1 MTLAWGFSWP
11 VTVVGLRY
19 CDPML
24 LASLRCVL
32 GGSLIYLWTLRGTE
46 QERYDRK
53 GLQTALVVGSFWV
66 GIPTALSV
74 WALQYISGGLG
85 AILQST
91 VPFFIAFF
99 AHFYLGQNQLN
110 VGKIAGMVLGFI
122 GIIVL
127 FSDDP
132 TNAENTWAL
141 AGGLAVM
148 LSAVSI
154 GFAQSYSLK
163 HFKGKDNVSFNMYL
177 QLFGGLVI
185 LPFAFF
191 GGLPRFEVSG
201 ELLGVL
207 LFLSLMAT
215 AIPFTLYFE
224 LFRRVDFV
232 VLSMMAYVIPVV
244 AVAAGILWLGERMSL
259 IDVAGSVLVIV
270 GVLLATQFDLLRAKL
285 FPRSIS

>member
-11 VTVVGLRY
+11 VTIVGLRY

-32 GGSLIYLWTLRGTE
+32 GGMLITLWVLRKPDR
-46 QERYDRK
+46 ERYHGKDLR
-53 GLQTALVVGSFWV
+53 TALVVGSFWV

-74 WALQYISGGLG
+74 WALQHIGGGLG

-99 AHFYLGQNQLN
+99 AHVYLGQNQLN
-110 VGKIAGMVLGFI
+110 AGKIGGMVLGFI

-132 TNAENTWAL
+132 LEAGNSWAL
-141 AGGLAVM
+141 AGGLAVI

-154 GFAQSYSLK
+154 GFAQSYSLR
-163 HFKGKDNVSFNMYL
+163 HFKGEDNTSFNLYL

-185 LPFAFF
+185 LPFAFLS
-191 GGLPRFEVSG
+191 GLPRFEATA
-201 ELLGVL
+201 ELIGVL
-207 LFLSLMAT
+207 FFLSLIAT

-244 AVAAGILWLGERMSL
+244 AVVAGIVWLGERMSF
-259 IDVAGSVLVIV
+259 IDIIGSMLVII
-270 GVLLATQFDLLRAKL
+270 GVLLATQFELLRTKL